1 MAKSCFKNSFGFSG
15 DWQLVTVSNVSP
27 GDWRLVAV
35 FNLKDFKSL
44 WRKLDFSCFYILRND
59 GFGENQRVY

>member
-1 MAKSCFKNSFGFSG
+1 MPYSIFHQLFGFSG

-35 FNLKDFKSL
+35 FNNFPEGWQLEAVFNLKDFKSL
-44 WRKLDFSCFYILRND
+44 
-59 GFGENQRVY
+59 